1 MWLPHGEALQAERVR
16 EEGGR
21 EGGSRGKWIDG
32 RTKRVHMYM
41 HVLGEEKKVATS
53 VPPSGTSTYTYM

>member
-1 MWLPHGEALQAERVR
+1 MR
-16 EEGGR
+16 GR
-21 EGGSRGKWIDG
+21 EGGRVGGEWIYG
-32 RTKRVHMYM
+32 RRRREHMYM

>member
-1 MWLPHGEALQAERVR
+1 MRRTGRGGSASREGEGK
-16 EEGGR
+16 GGR
-21 EGGSRGKWIDG
+21 EGGRGVDL
-32 RTKRVHMYM
+32 RREHMYM